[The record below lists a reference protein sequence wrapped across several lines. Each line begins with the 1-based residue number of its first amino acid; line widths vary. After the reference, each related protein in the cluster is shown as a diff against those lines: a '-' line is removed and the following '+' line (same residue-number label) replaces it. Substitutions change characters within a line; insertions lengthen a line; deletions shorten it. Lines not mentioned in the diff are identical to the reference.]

1 MDYDVS
7 ISIGTTAN
15 LGGVD
20 KATKAVEDM
29 GKAIDK
35 LPPQLL
41 PGGVGGKGG
50 SSTGT
55 GGPATP
61 TYVGTPPS
69 GSGMTWRLVGMED
82 LTTSLGQTNEAVKQ
96 VDKTI
101 TITSQRLDKNSGWLS
116 RSINALA
123 SLPGKIQ
130 SWGGNTMQSFGKFN
144 GGIQNL
150 TNMVNLGKQA
160 WDLGWSIG
168 ESLNEAFG
176 VKAKQIDSKVA
187 AIIQAAQ
194 DKLARWQDNLE
205 AARAKH
211 REDAFLKQEAAGVK
225 QVNDAYAARLR
236 TIEAIDRKAMAG
248 LEHQQKLLQIE
259 NEKNRHIIQER
270 KIRGEISDAQAR
282 DMLAMIDAKD
292 ANERMEI
299 ERKQAE
305 QAVAT
310 SQAKA
315 DAAEERYNK
324 LMALSKSGIARQAVT
339 DLKPMEIRNQADAA
353 KRAEEDLARWR
364 SIRKRQQDAQKEIQQ
379 AIKDQAAAATMA
391 PLVGAPIALARK
403 QMEDQARQ
411 DYDAAVAAQH
421 EFMRDKGMS
430 FNETDKGNED
440 ILKKIVEQRRS
451 ALDNMLGRIDKT
463 GLIGNLDGKNDNER
477 LDEYVRVLQLVQSVI
492 KEDSTRLEEIYLE
505 TTAIKQ
511 QANEAKERLQ
521 TLLKEQQ
528 SQKAANEAMAQET
541 AKTNVQQDAGKH
553 AEVMAGAMEDN
564 LRKQIDELRRNQEDE
579 KEKLNK
585 ANERLNANMTT
596 VRGYADKAGDT
607 RTGHDLNKLLEV
619 YNNLSAKPKDS
630 WSKLETKEYEEQ
642 IKKFKE
648 LSSDSNLANKS
659 EKYKD
664 MVAAT
669 MRALEAW
676 KSAMEK
682 DAQIKKDDK
691 TIRELERA
699 AQDVSGLTG
708 KLRDGKSKVL
718 ALDDW
723 IAKMRRDILSA
734 SRKAGDVGRDTG
746 IGSLPDAEILL
757 RKVLSEQGDG
767 GTKITRGE
775 RDLLDKLR
783 ARLESDPRRL
793 EAGNEFQQLIEFID
807 TLLNKYSAQQRLQTK
822 VAGDVAR
829 LQARLDKIESQGKFG
844 PRK

>member
-15 LGGVD
+15 LGDLD
-20 KATKAVEDM
+20 KANKAVQDL
-29 GKAIDK
+29 GKTIDK

-41 PGGVGGKGG
+41 PGGVGGTSTGG
-50 SSTGT
+50 SSTPSYT
-55 GGPATP
+55 
-61 TYVGTPPS
+61 GTPSTS
-69 GSGMTWRLVGMED
+69 GGMTWRLDGITE
-82 LTTSLGQTNEAVKQ
+82 LTGAVTGLDDSMDH
-96 VDKTI
+96 VDKSI
-101 TITSQRLDKNSGWLS
+101 TITSQRLERNSSWLS

-130 SWGGNTMQSFGKFN
+130 SWGGNTMQAWGQFN
-144 GGIQNL
+144 GPLQNVK
-150 TNMVNLGKQA
+150 NMISVGKQA
-160 WDLGWSIG
+160 WDLGWSLG

-176 VKAKQIDSKVA
+176 VKVKQIDSKVA
-187 AIIQAAQ
+187 MAIQAAQ

-248 LEHQQKLLQIE
+248 LEMQQRLLAIE
-259 NEKNRHIIQER
+259 NEKNRSIIRQR
-270 KIRGEISDAQAR
+270 QIRGEISDSQAR
-282 DMLAMIDAKD
+282 DELTMIDAKD

-299 ERKQAE
+299 ERKHAE
-305 QAVAT
+305 QAAAT

-315 DAAEERYNK
+315 EAAEERYRK
-324 LMALSKSGIARQAVT
+324 LMELSQSGMARQAVK
-339 DLKPMEIRNQADAA
+339 DLKPIEVLNQADAT
-353 KRAEEDLARWR
+353 KRAEEDIARWR
-364 SIRKRQQDAQKEIQQ
+364 SIQKRQQDAQKEIQQ
-379 AIKDQAAAATMA
+379 AIKDQAAAATMV

-403 QMEDQARQ
+403 QLEDQARQ

-421 EFMRDKGMS
+421 EFMGAKGLS
-430 FNETDKGNED
+430 FNETDQGNED
-440 ILKKIVEQRRS
+440 ILKKTVEQRRS

-463 GLIGNLDGKNDNER
+463 GLIGNLDGKNDDER
-477 LDEYVRVLQLVQSVI
+477 LAEYVRVLQLVQSTM
-492 KEDSTRLEEIYLE
+492 KEDSARLEEIFLE
-505 TTAIKQ
+505 MEAAKQ
-511 QANEAKERLQ
+511 QAAEDKERVQ
-521 TLLKEQQ
+521 RVLKEHQTQ
-528 SQKAANEAMAQET
+528 SAANDAVAQET
-541 AKTNVQQDAGKH
+541 ARSNAKQDADKH
-553 AEVMAGAMEDN
+553 ADVMAGAMEDN
-564 LRKQIDELRRNQEDE
+564 LRKQIDELRRKQEDE
-579 KEKLNK
+579 KEALDK
-585 ANERLNANMTT
+585 AQKSLSANMAT

-619 YNNLSAKPKDS
+619 YNNLSSKPKDT
-630 WSKLETKEYEEQ
+630 WSKLETKEYDSLV
-642 IKKFKE
+642 KKFKE

-676 KSAMEK
+676 KAAMEK
-682 DAQIKKDDK
+682 DTQIKKDDK
-691 TIRELERA
+691 TVRELERA

-767 GTKITRGE
+767 GTKVTRGE

-793 EAGNEFQQLIEFID
+793 EAGNEFQQLIDFID

-844 PRK
+844 PRR